1 MSDLYAAPLDRQI
14 ALDDLRLAAVTK
26 QLLRDNWFRSVRR
39 IQLRRLII
47 DRPSIDEDVDNSAH
61 HLAGGFPTAAG
72 GALSYLRRRSQ

>member
-47 DRPSIDEDVDNSAH
+47 DRPSIDEDVVEEIES
-61 HLAGGFPTAAG
+61 
-72 GALSYLRRRSQ
+72 RVRSDDA

>member
-47 DRPSIDEDVDNSAH
+47 DRPSIDEDVVEEIE
-61 HLAGGFPTAAG
+61 F
-72 GALSYLRRRSQ
+72 RVRSDDA